1 MSLCAFPSFS
11 FGIPMPSVSL
21 DIPFPDLSFSLPF
34 PLPIYCPLD

>member
-1 MSLCAFPSFS
+1 MSLCNFPSFN
-11 FGIPMPSVSL
+11 FGIPMPSVSI